1 MTTPHRLRVR
11 EKIAFGFGDFASCIY
26 WTTFS
31 NFLLIFYTD
40 VFGIEARVAGSILLW
55 SRIFDGVNDPMIGAL
70 SDRTRTRW
78 GNFRPYLL
86 WICVPFAIAGAL
98 CFTTPDFDATNK
110 VLWAWITYNLLM
122 VLYTAINIPYNSML
136 GVITPN
142 SIERT
147 SVASYKFFFAFGA
160 GLFVKATL
168 PLLTKWLGDDGAN
181 LQRGYQLTFVC
192 YGLIAIACFLIAFF
206 GTRERVR
213 PPQGQ
218 RTPLRRDLLHLV
230 TNRPWLILSLT
241 TVGFV
246 LFCATRDTIAAYY
259 VKYYIGE
266 QDLTLPFFGTHRQ
279 GYETTVAGYL
289 GLGAIG
295 SLIGVLL
302 TTWLARRVG
311 KKTTFTVCLLGSA
324 VLQLGYYIMPRD
336 ELLFLY
342 GLQIVGSIVA
352 GPLAVL
358 LWAMYADTADYWEW
372 KSGQR
377 ATGLVFS
384 ASTMTQKFAWAV
396 SGKAA
401 GDMLSLTGFV
411 PNAVT
416 QTSGTLQG
424 MIHMM
429 STVPAAFGI
438 LAVATLIFYPLNER
452 TMSDITAELESRRRR
467 GLASDDAPDLPA
479 DGAVAPQSP

>member
-1 MTTPHRLRVR
+1 MLTPHRLRAR

-26 WTTFS
+26 WTAFA

-55 SRIFDGVNDPMIGAL
+55 SRILDGLNDPMIGLLA
-70 SDRTRTRW
+70 DRTRTRW

-98 CFTTPDFDATNK
+98 CFTTPDFETTDK

-122 VLYTAINIPYNSML
+122 VLYTAINIPYNSL
-136 GVITPN
+136 LAVITPN

-168 PLLTKWLGDDGAN
+168 PLLTKWFGDAGAN
-181 LQRGYQLTFVC
+181 PQRGYQLTFVC

-213 PPQGQ
+213 PPRTE
-218 RTPLRRDLLHLV
+218 RTPLRRDLLNLV

-266 QDLTLPFFGTHRQ
+266 QEVSIPFFGSHRQ
-279 GYETTVAGYL
+279 GYEAIVAGYL

-295 SLIGVLL
+295 SLLGVLL
-302 TTWLARRVG
+302 TTYLARQIG
-311 KKTTFTVCLLGSA
+311 KKATFTACLLISA

-336 ELLFLY
+336 QLLVLY
-342 GLQIVGSIVA
+342 GLQIVSSIVA

-358 LWAMYADTADYWEW
+358 LWAMYADTADFWEW
-372 KSGQR
+372 KTGQR

-401 GDMLSLTGFV
+401 GDMLHLTGFV
-411 PNAVT
+411 PNAVA
-416 QTSGTLQG
+416 QTPQTLQG

-429 STVPAAFGI
+429 STVPAAFGV
-438 LAVATLIFYPLNER
+438 LAVVMLIFYPLNER
-452 TMSDITAELESRRRR
+452 TMSGIATELEARRRR
-467 GLASDDAPDLPA
+467 AAADKEPVDLPPP
-479 DGAVAPQSP
+479 AVTA

>member
-1 MTTPHRLRVR
+1 MNNPHRLRVR

-26 WTTFS
+26 WTTFA

-40 VFGIEARVAGSILLW
+40 VFGIEARIAGTILLW
-55 SRIFDGVNDPMIGAL
+55 SRIFDGVNDPLIGMLA
-70 SDRTRTRW
+70 DRTRTRW
-78 GNFRPYLL
+78 GSFRPYLL

-98 CFTTPDFDATNK
+98 CFTTPDIEATGK

-122 VLYTAINIPYNSML
+122 ALYTAINIPYNSML

-168 PLLTKWLGDDGAN
+168 PLLTNWLGDGGAN
-181 LQRGYQLTFVC
+181 PQRGYQLAFVC
-192 YGLIAIACFLIAFF
+192 YGLVAVASFLIAFF
-206 GTRERVR
+206 GTRERVQTPR
-213 PPQGQ
+213 AE
-218 RTPLRRDLLHLV
+218 RTPLHRDLRNLV
-230 TNRPWLILSLT
+230 TNRPWLVLSLT

-259 VKYYIGE
+259 VKYFIGSQE
-266 QDLTLPFFGTHRQ
+266 LHVPFLPVYRQ
-279 GYETTVAGYL
+279 GYDAIIATYL
-289 GLGAIG
+289 GLGAVG

-302 TTWLARRVG
+302 TTWLARRIG
-311 KKTTFTVCLLGSA
+311 KKATFTFSLLASA
-324 VLQLGYYIMPRD
+324 VFQLGYFVMPRD
-336 ELLFLY
+336 QLLALY
-342 GLQIVGSIVA
+342 GLQLVASIVA

-384 ASTMTQKFAWAV
+384 ASTMAQKFAWAV

-401 GDMLSLTGFV
+401 GDMLHLTGFV
-411 PNAVT
+411 PNAT
-416 QTSGTLQG
+416 AQTPETLQG

-429 STVPAAFGI
+429 STVPALFGVA
-438 LAVATLIFYPLNER
+438 AVITLIFYPLNER
-452 TMSDITAELESRRRR
+452 TMSGITAELEVRRHGNSADRNTTATEPS
-467 GLASDDAPDLPA
+467 GIASSH
-479 DGAVAPQSP
+479 VA